1 MTIAM
6 LEALTFG
13 LGRLA
18 DAARAAGHDLVL
30 LTADRS
36 TYTHELSRLGPDR
49 LRVVDVDT
57 TDVAACERVL
67 RDLPDLAGLI
77 SSTDT
82 WAIPGA
88 DLAHRLGLPGPDPE
102 AVRTLRD
109 KAAVR
114 ARLHDLG
121 LSRSGPLDPVSTR
134 VFPLVLKDSA
144 GTSSR
149 AVWLCRSPAERD
161 AALREAAGTALKGR
175 LIAEP
180 YFEGPLYSAET
191 IGWRGR
197 TRLLGVLSRV
207 LSPEP
212 ACREEASAFP
222 VAFPEADLAGLDDW
236 VGRVLAAAGHER
248 GFAHTEF
255 VLTADGPEL
264 VEVNARIGGALV
276 GEALC
281 RSLGVNAYES
291 MVQVA
296 LGVRPDLLDGAPGGG
311 PATGFVALYPREAGV
326 LEGWTGLDRLPSLPG
341 APEWYPTARPGDV
354 LEHLTDQRS
363 CTGIVLAEG
372 PTAELALHRASAA
385 AGGIIPQVRARD
397 HATVPA

>member
-1 MTIAM
+1 MTIAL

-13 LGRLA
+13 LGRIA

-30 LTADRS
+30 LTGDRS
-36 TYTHELSRLGPDR
+36 IYTHELSRCGDR

-57 TDVAACERVL
+57 TDVAACERAL
-67 RDLPDLAGLI
+67 RAVPDLAGLI

-82 WAIPGA
+82 WALPGA
-88 DLAHRLGLPGPDPE
+88 ELAHRLGLPGPAPA
-102 AVRTLRD
+102 AVRVLRD

-114 ARLHDLG
+114 ARLHEHG
-121 LSRSGPLDPVSTR
+121 LSRGGPLDPATAE

-161 AALREAAGTALKGR
+161 TALREAASTPLRGR

-180 YFEGPLYSAET
+180 YFAGPLYSAET
-191 IGWRGR
+191 VTWRGR
-197 TRLLGVLSRV
+197 TRLLGVLSRQ

-212 ACREEASAFP
+212 VRREEAAAFP
-222 VAFPEADLAGLDDW
+222 VAFPADDLAGLERW
-236 VGRVLAAAGHER
+236 IGRVLAVAGHDR

-255 VLTADGPEL
+255 VLTADGPEV

-281 RSLGVNAYES
+281 RALNTNVYTAMVS
-291 MVQVA
+291 MA
-296 LGVRPDLLDGAPGGG
+296 LDRAPDLPDAAQAG
-311 PATGFVALYPREAGV
+311 PATGFVLLYPREAGV
-326 LEGWTGLDRLPSLPG
+326 LEGWSGLDRLPGLPG
-341 APEWYPTARPGDV
+341 SPEWYPTASPGDV
-354 LEHLTDQRS
+354 VEHLTDQRS

-372 PTAELALHRASAA
+372 PTAELALHRALAA
-385 AGGIIPQVRARD
+385 AGGITPLVRARER
-397 HATVPA
+397 AGAPS

>member
-1 MTIAM
+1 MTVVL

-13 LGRLA
+13 LGRLT
-18 DAARAAGHDLVL
+18 AAASDAGHDLVL
-30 LTADRS
+30 LTGDRS
-36 TYTHELSRLGPDR
+36 IYAHELARGGP
-49 LRVVDVDT
+49 RVVDVDT
-57 TDVAACERVL
+57 TDVTACEEVV
-67 RDLPDLAGLI
+67 RDLPDVAGLI

-82 WAIPGA
+82 WAVPGA
-88 DLAHRLGLPGPDPE
+88 ELAQRLGLPGPSPE
-102 AVRTLRD
+102 AVRVLRD

-114 ARLHDLG
+114 ARLHACG
-121 LSRSGPLDPVSTR
+121 LSRSGPLDPATAD

-149 AVWLCRSPAERD
+149 AVWLARTPAERD
-161 AALREAAGTALKGR
+161 AALAEAAATALKGT
-175 LIAEP
+175 LVAEP

-191 IGWRGR
+191 ITWRGE

-212 ACREEASAFP
+212 ARREEASAFP
-222 VAFPEADLAGLDDW
+222 VAFPDDDLTALDRW
-236 VGRVLAAAGHER
+236 ITRVLAAAGHEQ

-255 VLTADGPEL
+255 VLTARGPEV

-281 RSLGVNAYES
+281 RALRTNVYDA
-291 MVQVA
+291 MVQVS
-296 LGVRPDLLDGAPGGG
+296 LGTRPGLLDGGTACGV
-311 PATGFVALYPREAGV
+311 ATGFVALYPRAAGV
-326 LEGWTGLDRLPSLPG
+326 LEGWTGLARLADLPG
-341 APEWYPTARPGDV
+341 NPEWYPTARPGDV

-372 PTAELALHRASAA
+372 PTAELALHRAQAA
-385 AGGIIPQVRARD
+385 AGGITPVVGAR
-397 HATVPA
+397 

>member
-1 MTIAM
+1 MTLVL

-13 LGRLA
+13 LGRIA

-30 LTADRS
+30 LTGDRS
-36 TYTHELSRLGPDR
+36 IYTHELSRHGDR

-57 TDVAACERVL
+57 TDVTTCERAL
-67 RDLPDLAGLI
+67 RGIGDLAGLI

-82 WAIPGA
+82 WALPGA
-88 DLAHRLGLPGPDPE
+88 ELAARLGLPGPAPD
-102 AVRTLRD
+102 AVRVLRD

-114 ARLHDLG
+114 AALHEHG
-121 LSRSGPLDPVSTR
+121 LSRSGPLDPVSVD

-149 AVWLCRSPAERD
+149 AVWLVRSSAERD
-161 AALREAAGTALKGR
+161 AALLEAAATPLKGR
-175 LIAEP
+175 LVAEP

-191 IGWRGR
+191 ITWQGR

-212 ACREEASAFP
+212 SRREDASAFP
-222 VAFPEADLAGLDDW
+222 VAFPEGELAELGDW
-236 VGRVLAAAGHER
+236 ISRVLEAAGHER

-255 VLTADGPEL
+255 VLTTRGPEV
-264 VEVNARIGGALV
+264 VEINARIGGALV

-281 RSLGVNAYES
+281 RALGGNAYDA
-291 MVQVA
+291 MVQIA
-296 LGVRPDLLDGAPGGG
+296 LGTRPDLLDGAEGSGT
-311 PATGFVALYPREAGV
+311 ATGFVALYPREAGV
-326 LEGWTGLDRLPSLPG
+326 LEGWSGLDRLTDLPG
-341 APEWYPTARPGDV
+341 HPEWYPTASPGDV

-372 PTAELALHRASAA
+372 PTAELALHRAQAA
-385 AGGIIPQVRARD
+385 AGGITPLVRAGERVD
-397 HATVPA
+397 AAV

>member
-1 MTIAM
+1 MTLVL

-13 LGRLA
+13 LGRIA

-30 LTADRS
+30 LTGDRS
-36 TYTHELSRLGPDR
+36 IYTHELSRCGDR

-67 RDLPDLAGLI
+67 GGIGDLAGLI

-82 WAIPGA
+82 WALPGA
-88 DLAHRLGLPGPDPE
+88 ALAARLGLPGPSPDS
-102 AVRTLRD
+102 VRVLRD

-114 ARLHDLG
+114 ARLNERG
-121 LSRSGPLDPVSTR
+121 LSRSGPLDPVTTA

-149 AVWLCRSPAERD
+149 AVWLVRTPAERD
-161 AALREAAGTALKGR
+161 AALLAAAVTPFKGR

-191 IGWRGR
+191 LSWRGE

-212 ACREEASAFP
+212 ARREEAASFP
-222 VAFPEADLAGLDDW
+222 VAFPAADLAELGEW
-236 VGRVLAAAGHER
+236 IGRVLAAAGHER

-255 VLTADGPEL
+255 VLTADGPEV
-264 VEVNARIGGALV
+264 VEINARIGGALV

-281 RSLGVNAYES
+281 RALGANAYDA

-296 LGVRPDLLDGAPGGG
+296 LGSRPDLLDGVPGGG
-311 PATGFVALYPREAGV
+311 AATGFVALYPREAGV
-326 LEGWTGLDRLPSLPG
+326 LEGWTGLERLADLPG
-341 APEWYPTARPGDV
+341 HPEWYPTASPGDV

-363 CTGIVLAEG
+363 CTGIVLAEA
-372 PTAELALHRASAA
+372 PTAELALHRAQAA
-385 AGGIIPQVRARD
+385 AGGIIPVVRAGHRVD
-397 HATVPA
+397 AAV

>member
-1 MTIAM
+1 MTIVL
-6 LEALTFG
+6 LEALTLG

-18 DAARAAGHDLVL
+18 DAARAHGHDLVL
-30 LTADRS
+30 LTGDRS
-36 TYTHELSRLGPDR
+36 TYRHELSRHGDR
-49 LRVVDVDT
+49 VRVVDVDT
-57 TDVAACERVL
+57 TDVTACERAL
-67 RDLPDLAGLI
+67 RDVPDLVGLI

-82 WAIPGA
+82 WALPGA
-88 DLAHRLGLPGPDPE
+88 DLAERLGLPGPSPD

-114 ARLHDLG
+114 ARLHEHG
-121 LSRSGPLDPVSTR
+121 LSRSGPLDPATTE

-149 AVWLCRSPAERD
+149 AVWLARTPSQRD
-161 AALREAAGTALKGR
+161 AAMLEAAATPLKGR

-191 IGWRGR
+191 ITWHGE
-197 TRLLGVLSRV
+197 TRLLGLLSRV
-207 LSPEP
+207 MSPEP
-212 ACREEASAFP
+212 LRREEASGFP
-222 VAFPEADLAGLDDW
+222 VAFPDADHAALADW
-236 VGRVLAAAGHER
+236 ISRVLHAAGHDR

-255 VLTADGPEL
+255 VLTATGPEV

-281 RSLGVNAYES
+281 RALGVNAYDA

-296 LGVRPDLLDGAPGGG
+296 LGTRPALLDHPDHTGT
-311 PATGFVALYPREAGV
+311 ATGFVVVYPREPGV
-326 LEGWTGLDRLPSLPG
+326 LEGWTGLDRLPELPG
-341 APEWYPTARPGDV
+341 NPEWYPTASPGDA

-363 CTGIVLAEG
+363 GTGIVLAEG
-372 PTAELALHRASAA
+372 PTAELALHRAQAA
-385 AGGIIPQVRARD
+385 AGGIIPVVRVGERVDA
-397 HATVPA
+397 AV